1 MGNHIDRMN
10 ISRNILLAYLEGTLS
25 KEETLDV
32 QLYLA
37 EHMDDPMVRKL
48 LDEHFDSNRSDSS
61 ASSDKALKSV
71 RNRLG
76 MGVAPRRPILWLA
89 AAVLALLLVIPA
101 SLTLG
106 YKLHGDPAPVAWNEL
121 TVPISQTREVTL
133 PDGTNLVLNAGSRVT
148 WPAEF
153 TGREREIFLDGEVVA
168 SVAKDAEHPF
178 IIHSGEADIRVH
190 GTTFDLKSYRDA
202 TMLEVV
208 LLEGSVSLILPAE
221 EGRRE
226 VRMAPGDIAQFDHNT
241 GAVSLGKVST
251 DGFKTFNDNHSFS
264 FINIP
269 LKDIAADLERSFGTQ
284 IVVADASVASQRFL
298 AFFTNGENLDEILKL
313 LSRNGNLTV
322 VRSDGTVYL
331 YGKK

>member
-10 ISRNILLAYLEGTLS
+10 ISRNILQAYLEGTLS

-37 EHMDDPMVRKL
+37 EHMDDPMVREL
-48 LDEHFDSNRSDSS
+48 LDEQFDSNRSDAS
-61 ASSDKALKSV
+61 ASVDKALESV
-71 RNRLG
+71 RNKLG
-76 MGVAPRRPILWLA
+76 MGEPRRPVLWLV

-101 SLTLG
+101 SLAIG
-106 YKLHGDPAPVAWNEL
+106 YKLHGDPAPVAWAEL

-148 WPAEF
+148 WPEAF
-153 TGREREIFLDGEVVA
+153 TGGKREIFLDGEVMA
-168 SVAKDAEHPF
+168 TVAKDPDHPF

-226 VRMAPGDIAQFDHNT
+226 VRMASGDIAQFDRYT
-241 GAVSLGKVST
+241 GDVSLGKVSP

-284 IVVADASVASQRFL
+284 IVVADANVASQRFL
-298 AFFTNGENLDEILKL
+298 AFFTNGEDLDEILKL
-313 LSRNGNLTV
+313 LSRNGNLRV
-322 VRSDGTVYL
+322 VRSDGMVYL

>member
-10 ISRNILLAYLEGTLS
+10 ISRNILQAYLVGTLS

-37 EHMDDPMVRKL
+37 EHMDDPMVREL
-48 LDEHFDSNRSDSS
+48 LDEQFDSNRSDAS
-61 ASSDKALKSV
+61 ASADKALESV
-71 RNRLG
+71 RNKLG
-76 MGVAPRRPILWLA
+76 MGEPRRPVLWLA
-89 AAVLALLLVIPA
+89 AAVLALLIAIPA
-101 SLTLG
+101 SLTIG
-106 YKLHGDPAPVAWNEL
+106 YKLHRDPAPIAWTEL

-133 PDGTNLVLNAGSRVT
+133 PDGTSLVLNAGSRIT
-148 WPAEF
+148 WPETF
-153 TGREREIFLDGEVVA
+153 TGGQREIFLDGEVVA
-168 SVAKDAEHPF
+168 SVAKDPEHPF
-178 IIHSGEADIRVH
+178 VIHSGEADIRVH

-221 EGRRE
+221 EGKRE
-226 VRMAPGDIAQFDHNT
+226 VRMAPGDIAQFDHYT

-284 IVVADASVASQRFL
+284 IVVADANVASQRFL
-298 AFFTNGENLDEILKL
+298 AFFTNGEDLDEILRL
-313 LSRNGNLTV
+313 LSRNGNLRV

>member
-10 ISRNILLAYLEGTLS
+10 ISRNILQAYLVGTLS

-37 EHMDDPMVRKL
+37 EHMDDPMVREL
-48 LDEHFDSNRSDSS
+48 LDEQFDSNRSDAS
-61 ASSDKALKSV
+61 ASADKALESV
-71 RNRLG
+71 RNKLG
-76 MGVAPRRPILWLA
+76 MGEPRRPVLWLA
-89 AAVLALLLVIPA
+89 AAVLALLIAIPA
-101 SLTLG
+101 SLTIG
-106 YKLHGDPAPVAWNEL
+106 YKLHRDPAPIAWNEL

-133 PDGTNLVLNAGSRVT
+133 PDGTSLVLNAGSRIT
-148 WPAEF
+148 WPETF
-153 TGREREIFLDGEVVA
+153 TGGQREIFLDGEVVA
-168 SVAKDAEHPF
+168 SVAKDPEHPF
-178 IIHSGEADIRVH
+178 VIHSGEADIRVH

-221 EGRRE
+221 EGKRE
-226 VRMAPGDIAQFDHNT
+226 VRMAPGDIAQFDHYT

-284 IVVADASVASQRFL
+284 IVVADANVASQRFL
-298 AFFTNGENLDEILKL
+298 AFFTNGEDLDEILRL
-313 LSRNGNLTV
+313 LSRNGNLRV

>member
-10 ISRNILLAYLEGTLS
+10 ISRNILQAYLEGTLS

-37 EHMDDPMVRKL
+37 EHMDDPMVREL
-48 LDEHFDSNRSDSS
+48 LDEQFDSNRLDAS
-61 ASSDKALKSV
+61 ASADKALESV

-76 MGVAPRRPILWLA
+76 IGEPRRPVFWLA

-101 SLTLG
+101 SLAIG
-106 YKLHGDPAPVAWNEL
+106 YKLHGDPAPVAWAEL
-121 TVPISQTREVTL
+121 TVPVSQTREVTL
-133 PDGTNLVLNAGSRVT
+133 PDGTSLVLNAGSRVT
-148 WPAEF
+148 WPETF
-153 TGREREIFLDGEVVA
+153 TGGQREIFLDGEVMA
-168 SVAKDAEHPF
+168 TVAKDPEHPF
-178 IIHSGEADIRVH
+178 VIHSGEADIRVH

-208 LLEGSVSLILPAE
+208 LLEGSVSLILPSE

-226 VRMAPGDIAQFDHNT
+226 VRMTPGDIAQFDHYT
-241 GAVSLGKVST
+241 GAVSLGKVSP

-284 IVVADASVASQRFL
+284 IVVADANVASQRFL
-298 AFFTNGENLDEILKL
+298 AFFTNGEDLDEILKL
-313 LSRNGNLTV
+313 LSRNGNLRV

>member
-1 MGNHIDRMN
+1 MN
-10 ISRNILLAYLEGTLS
+10 ISRNILQAYLEGTLS

-37 EHMDDPMVRKL
+37 EHMDDPMVREL
-48 LDEHFDSNRSDSS
+48 LDEQFDSNRLDAS
-61 ASSDKALKSV
+61 ASADKALESV

-76 MGVAPRRPILWLA
+76 IGEPRRPVFWLA
-89 AAVLALLLVIPA
+89 AAVLAFLLVIPA
-101 SLTLG
+101 SLAIG
-106 YKLHGDPAPVAWNEL
+106 YILHGDPAPVAWAEL

-133 PDGTNLVLNAGSRVT
+133 PDGTSLVLNAGSRVT
-148 WPAEF
+148 WPETF
-153 TGREREIFLDGEVVA
+153 TGGQREIFLDGEVMA
-168 SVAKDAEHPF
+168 TVAKDPEHPF
-178 IIHSGEADIRVH
+178 VIHSGEADIRVH

-208 LLEGSVSLILPAE
+208 LLEGSVSLILPSE
-221 EGRRE
+221 EGKRE
-226 VRMAPGDIAQFDHNT
+226 VRMTPGDIAQFDHYT
-241 GAVSLGKVST
+241 GAVSLGKVSP

-284 IVVADASVASQRFL
+284 IVVADANVASQRFL
-298 AFFTNGENLDEILKL
+298 AFFTNGEDLDEILKL
-313 LSRNGNLTV
+313 LSRNGNLRV

>member
-10 ISRNILLAYLEGTLS
+10 ISRNIIQAYLEGTLS

-37 EHMDDPMVRKL
+37 EHMDDSMVREL
-48 LDEHFDSNRSDSS
+48 LDEQFDSDRSEADAS
-61 ASSDKALKSV
+61 ADRALASV
-71 RNRLG
+71 RKRLG
-76 MGVAPRRPILWLA
+76 MGEPRRLILWLA
-89 AAVLALLLVIPA
+89 AAAVAALLIIPV
-101 SLTLG
+101 SLKIG
-106 YKLHGDPAPVAWNEL
+106 YNLHKESAPVAWNEV

-133 PDGTNLVLNAGSRVT
+133 PDGTSLVLNAGSRVT
-148 WPAEF
+148 WPTAF
-153 TGREREIFLDGEVVA
+153 TGGQREIFLDGEVVA
-168 SVAKDAEHPF
+168 SVAKDPEHPF
-178 IIHSGEADIRVH
+178 IIHSGGADIRVH

-202 TMLEVV
+202 TLLEVV

-221 EGRRE
+221 EGKRE
-226 VRMAPGDIAQFDHNT
+226 VRMAPGDIAQFDHYT
-241 GAVSLGKVST
+241 GAVSLGKVSP
-251 DGFKTFNDNHSFS
+251 DGFKTFNDNRSFS

-284 IVVADASVASQRFL
+284 IVVADAKVASQRFL
-298 AFFTNGENLDEILKL
+298 AFFTNGEDLDEILSL
-313 LSRNGNLTV
+313 LSRNGNLRV